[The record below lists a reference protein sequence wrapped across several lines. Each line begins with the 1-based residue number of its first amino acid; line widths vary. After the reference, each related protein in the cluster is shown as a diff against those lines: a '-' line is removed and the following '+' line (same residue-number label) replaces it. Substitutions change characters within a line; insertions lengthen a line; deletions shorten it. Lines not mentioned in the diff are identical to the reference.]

1 LCNITVAIMKL
12 YEFEGNDLLRREG
25 IPVLD
30 YTLAATPDEAR
41 EGVEKLG
48 MPVVVKAQVLTG
60 GRWLAGGVQ
69 TAYSLEQVEAA
80 AHRILGTSIRGWP
93 VRQVMITPKVDGVRE
108 IYLAVTI
115 DEYHGTPVAVLS
127 AAGGVSVNQIA
138 LERPEEVA
146 SRHVSVLKGLLPSE
160 ARRMC
165 RGVGLRG
172 AEVSRVANMLSALY
186 QIFRNY
192 DCLIAEINP
201 LVRTAKGDYLAL
213 DAKVEIDDDSLY
225 RHPEL
230 SLSLDSRIPNLL
242 ERRGREIGVTYVE
255 LDGDIAIIA
264 SGAGLGMAS
273 MDIISRRLR
282 PANFLETGGAI
293 TAELLY
299 NVMDLVLRKEGI
311 RAVFINVYGGINPIH
326 EGAKGVVKY
335 MKEHQVDVPVVAKA
349 LGNHQEET
357 WEIFRNNGVHVV
369 TDVSTEKGVEHLVRL
384 LEGEK

>member
-1 LCNITVAIMKL
+1 MKL

-25 IPVLD
+25 IPVPD
-30 YTLAATPDEAR
+30 YALAATPEEAR
-41 EGVEKLG
+41 EGAEALG
-48 MPVVVKAQVLTG
+48 LPVVVKAQVLTG

-69 TAYSLEQVEAA
+69 TAYSLEQVEEAA
-80 AHRILGTSIRGWP
+80 RRILGTSIRGWL
-93 VRQVMITPKVDGVRE
+93 VQQVMITPKVDSVRE
-108 IYLAVTI
+108 FYLAVTI

-127 AAGGVSVNQIA
+127 TAGGVSVNRIA

-146 SRHVSVLKGLLPSE
+146 SRHVSVIKGLLPSE

-186 QIFRNY
+186 HVFRNY
-192 DCLIAEINP
+192 DALIAEINP
-201 LVRTAKGDYLAL
+201 LVRTPEGDYLAL

-230 SLSLDSRIPNLL
+230 NLSLDSRIPSLL
-242 ERRGREIGVTYVE
+242 ERQGREIGVSYVE

-273 MDIISRRLR
+273 MDIIGRSMS

-326 EGAKGVVKY
+326 EGAKGVVRY
-335 MKEHQVDVPVVAKA
+335 MKEHEVTIPVVAKA

-369 TDVSTEKGVEHLVRL
+369 NDVSTEKGVEQLARL
-384 LEGEK
+384 LEGGK